1 MQNKTI
7 LSNYIQKL
15 TINKIINY
23 LESLQVFY

>member
-23 LESLQVFY
+23 LESLKMFY